1 MAKSAQLGL
10 ILSLER
16 MKIGSYFVANLRKL
30 IVQNKV
36 HEWLNISVVRS
47 ETRLVTGDV
56 LENYVKQP
64 LKRNEMVMIWSDC
77 LLSPLRAIVASH
89 VISRHLMDT
98 QLKHEPISW
107 YWIQLVIKLSTKR
120 VKCFENRNLL
130 HHTSMRKYLLLKKQ
144 PSVRSAQ

>member
-64 LKRNEMVMIWSDC
+64 LKRNEMVMI
-77 LLSPLRAIVASH
+77 
-89 VISRHLMDT
+89 
-98 QLKHEPISW
+98 
-107 YWIQLVIKLSTKR
+107 
-120 VKCFENRNLL
+120 
-130 HHTSMRKYLLLKKQ
+130 
-144 PSVRSAQ
+144 